1 MDKTNYNVQLK
12 VFAPNF
18 LLRLKK
24 QWMRIWKELMARQGV
39 TLTSLNKEIA
49 RLDSRATRLETEA
62 NIQFRDLFNR
72 VKRIESI
79 LLGSAGAT
87 LLLLI
92 SIVIR
97 M

>member
-1 MDKTNYNVQLK
+1 M
-12 VFAPNF
+12 A
-18 LLRLKK
+18 K
-24 QWMRIWKELMARQGV
+24 QTTTIA
-39 TLTSLNKEIA
+39 SLNKEIA

-62 NIQFRDLFNR
+62 SIQFKDLFNR

>member
-1 MDKTNYNVQLK
+1 M
-12 VFAPNF
+12 A
-18 LLRLKK
+18 K
-24 QWMRIWKELMARQGV
+24 QTTTIA
-39 TLTSLNKEIA
+39 SLNKEIA

-62 NIQFRDLFNR
+62 SIQFKDLFNR
-72 VKRIESI
+72 VKRLESI
-79 LLGSAGAT
+79 MLASTGAT

>member
-1 MDKTNYNVQLK
+1 
-12 VFAPNF
+12 
-18 LLRLKK
+18 
-24 QWMRIWKELMARQGV
+24 MARQSA

-49 RLDSRATRLETEA
+49 RLDSRAVRLETETS
-62 NIQFRDLFNR
+62 IQFKDLFNR

>member
-1 MDKTNYNVQLK
+1 
-12 VFAPNF
+12 
-18 LLRLKK
+18 
-24 QWMRIWKELMARQGV
+24 MARQSI
-39 TLTSLNKEIA
+39 TLTSLIKEVA

-62 NIQFRDLFNR
+62 DIQFRDLFNR
-72 VKRIESI
+72 VKRLESI
-79 LLGSAGAT
+79 MLASTGAT

>member
-1 MDKTNYNVQLK
+1 MCQGIVCDRSGHEVVERIAQRAPEVDEEDETCCTLFRCGCVQYECGE
-12 VFAPNF
+12 P
-18 LLRLKK
+18 
-24 QWMRIWKELMARQGV
+24 
-39 TLTSLNKEIA
+39 
-49 RLDSRATRLETEA
+49 LDE
-62 NIQFRDLFNR
+62 
-72 VKRIESI
+72 RIESI

>member
-1 MDKTNYNVQLK
+1 MKPTITNLSTK
-12 VFAPNF
+12 VND
-18 LLRLKK
+18 
-24 QWMRIWKELMARQGV
+24 
-39 TLTSLNKEIA
+39 
-49 RLDSRATRLETEA
+49 LDTRTARLETETS
-62 NIQFRDLFNR
+62 IQFKDLFNR